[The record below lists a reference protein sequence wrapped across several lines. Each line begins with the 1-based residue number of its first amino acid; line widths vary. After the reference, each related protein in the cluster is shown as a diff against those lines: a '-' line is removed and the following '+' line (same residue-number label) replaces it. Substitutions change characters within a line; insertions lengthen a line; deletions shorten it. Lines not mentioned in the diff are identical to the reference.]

1 MTKYCENRLY
11 AMENCFTPL
20 PHEIGRGAS
29 GVVTLVQ
36 TPTGYVAKKVCTK
49 PESGDTGVYARE
61 LRAVRA
67 YLHIPPAE
75 GLIRISNLSIA
86 DDGSSFS
93 YLMELADDEENGR
106 AIDPTTYRPR
116 TLASVLS
123 AEIALPLRECIAL
136 GLRLSSAVAHL
147 QRHHLLHRDI
157 KPGNVLYIH
166 GRPVLADIGLVMD
179 IREATSLVGTPGY
192 APPENHG
199 TPQGDVYSLGKT
211 LYRASTGRE
220 PDEQGFAP
228 CTEADT
234 DAPYFWKWMLILAKA
249 CSSSPNKRHRSAKAL
264 RKDLLRL
271 QLQTRLVPRKNLW
284 LILSVPVI
292 AVAVWF
298 GFVKY
303 LHSYTQSV
311 HLVPDMSPY
320 KDMLDE
326 ERSAFRDVS
335 RMTEEQRTEWASL
348 REMTPE
354 EKRQLAAIEAYE
366 KQQAEQRRIQQETFR
381 KEHENDWWMK
391 YQREKEERRGKE
403 QEELKKRQEEWKKKQ
418 EEWKTKSSRSRMQP

>member
-1 MTKYCENRLY
+1 MTSSS
-11 AMENCFTPL
+11 PS

-36 TPTGYVAKKVCTK
+36 TPAGYVAKKVCTK

-67 YLHIPPAE
+67 YLHVPPAE
-75 GLIRISNLSIA
+75 GLIRISNLAVA
-86 DDGSSFS
+86 DDGNSFS

-106 AIDPTTYRPR
+106 AIDPATYRPR
-116 TLASVLS
+116 TLTSVLS

-166 GRPVLADIGLVMD
+166 GQPVLADIGLVMD
-179 IREATSLVGTPGY
+179 VREATSLVGTPGY

-234 DAPYFWKWMLILAKA
+234 DAPYFWKWMIILAKA
-249 CSSSPNKRHRSAKAL
+249 CSPSPDKRHRSAKAL

-271 QLQTRLVPRKNLW
+271 QLQTRLMPRKNLAQ
-284 LILSVPVI
+284 LLAIPLVG
-292 AVAVWF
+292 AAVWF

-303 LHSYTQSV
+303 LNSHTIRVATDSTRY
-311 HLVPDMSPY
+311 PDLNMSN
-320 KDMLDE
+320 E
-326 ERSAFRDVS
+326 ERFAYQAIL
-335 RMTEEQRTEWASL
+335 RMTETQRAEWASI

-354 EKRQLAAIEAYE
+354 EKQKLAVIEAYE
-366 KQQAEQRRIQQETFR
+366 KQKKENDRIKREKFL

-391 YQREKEERRGKE
+391 YQREKAERQKKE
-403 QEELKKRQEEWKKKQ
+403 QEDQRKRQEDQRKRREESNKRWEELRTRYNLKK
-418 EEWKTKSSRSRMQP
+418 P

>member
-1 MTKYCENRLY
+1 MTSSS
-11 AMENCFTPL
+11 PP

-106 AIDPTTYRPR
+106 AIDPATYRPR

-284 LILSVPVI
+284 LILSVLL
-292 AVAVWF
+292 AAAGVWISL
-298 GFVKY
+298 V
-303 LHSYTQSV
+303 SYT
-311 HLVPDMSPY
+311 HRIRIVPDTSPY
-320 KDMLDE
+320 KDMPSE
-326 ERSAFRDVS
+326 ERNAFQDVS
-335 RMTEEQRTEWASL
+335 QMTEEQRAEWACI

-354 EKRQLAAIEAYE
+354 DKQILAVVEAYE
-366 KQQAEQRRIQQETFR
+366 KQKAEQRRIEREAFQ

-391 YQREKEERRGKE
+391 FKREKAEREKKEREERLTKIREKIRE
-403 QEELKKRQEEWKKKQ
+403 ESQKRAEELRAKYPGLQKN
-418 EEWKTKSSRSRMQP
+418 P